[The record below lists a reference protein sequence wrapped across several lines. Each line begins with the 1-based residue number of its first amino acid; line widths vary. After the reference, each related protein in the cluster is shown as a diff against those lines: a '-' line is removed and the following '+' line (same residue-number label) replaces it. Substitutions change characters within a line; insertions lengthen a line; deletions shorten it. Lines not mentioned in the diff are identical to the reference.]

1 MTEAIRVA
9 VLILSD
15 KSSKGEREDLS
26 GPAIAAKLQGLAEIV
41 AQEVIPDEK
50 GLIIEKII
58 DYADRLKV
66 DIVFTSG
73 GTGLAPRDVT
83 PEATLAVCDRLVPGI
98 TDAMRLRSLQI
109 TDRAMLSR
117 AISGTRGKTLII
129 NLPGSPKAVKECL
142 DVFLPVMDHAVETLR
157 GEAYECAQQPE

>member
-9 VLILSD
+9 VLISSD
-15 KSSKGEREDLS
+15 KGASGEREDLS
-26 GPAIAAKLQGLAEIV
+26 GPAIVSKLQGLAEV
-41 AQEVIPDEK
+41 VVLEVVPDEIE
-50 GLIIEKII
+50 LIIDKLMH
-58 DYADRLKV
+58 YAERLKV

-73 GTGLAPRDVT
+73 GTGLGPRDVT
-83 PEATLAVCDRLVPGI
+83 PEATIEVCGRLVPGI
-98 TDAMRLRSLQI
+98 TDAMRLRSLEV

-117 AISGTRGKTLII
+117 AVAGIRERTLII

>member
-9 VLILSD
+9 VLISSD
-15 KSSKGEREDLS
+15 KGARGEREDLS
-26 GPAIAAKLQGLAEIV
+26 GPAVVSVLQGLAEVV
-41 AQEVIPDEK
+41 ALDVLPDEK
-50 GLIIEKII
+50 ELIIEKLI

-73 GTGLAPRDVT
+73 GTGFAPRDVS

-98 TDAMRLRSLQI
+98 TDAMRLRSLQV

-117 AISGTRGKTLII
+117 AIAGIRGSTLII
-129 NLPGSPKAVKECL
+129 NLPGSPKAVRECL
-142 DVFLPVMDHAVETLR
+142 EVFLPVMDHAVETLR
-157 GEAYECAQQPE
+157 GEAYECAK

>member
-9 VLILSD
+9 VLISSD
-15 KSSKGEREDLS
+15 KGARGEREDLS
-26 GPAIAAKLQGLAEIV
+26 GPAVVSVLQGLAEVV
-41 AQEVIPDEK
+41 ALDVLPDEK
-50 GLIIEKII
+50 ERIIEKLI

-73 GTGLAPRDVT
+73 GTGFAPRDVS

-98 TDAMRLRSLQI
+98 TDAMRLRSLQV

-117 AISGTRGKTLII
+117 AIAGIRGSTLII
-129 NLPGSPKAVKECL
+129 NLPGSPKAVRECL
-142 DVFLPVMDHAVETLR
+142 EVFLPVMDHAVETLR
-157 GEAYECAQQPE
+157 GEAYECAK

>member
-9 VLILSD
+9 VLISSD
-15 KSSKGEREDLS
+15 KGAEGEREDLS
-26 GPAIAAKLQGLAEIV
+26 GPAIAEKLQGLAEVVATAIV
-41 AQEVIPDEK
+41 ADNKDFILEK
-50 GLIIEKII
+50 LI
-58 DYADRLKV
+58 YFADRLKV

-83 PEATLAVCDRLVPGI
+83 PEATLLACERIVPGI
-98 TDAMRLRSLQI
+98 TDAMRLKSFEV

-117 AISGTRGKTLII
+117 AVAGTRGKTLII

-142 DVFLPVMDHAVETLR
+142 DVFLPVMEHAVETLR
-157 GEAYECAQQPE
+157 GDAYECAR

>member
-9 VLILSD
+9 VLISSD
-15 KSSKGEREDLS
+15 KGAKGEREDLS
-26 GPAIAAKLQGLAEIV
+26 GPAIAEKLQGLAEIV
-41 AQEVIPDEK
+41 TTAVVPDDKDLIVEK
-50 GLIIEKII
+50 LLFF
-58 DYADRLKV
+58 ADRLKV

-83 PEATLAVCDRLVPGI
+83 PEATLLACERIVPGI
-98 TDAMRLRSLQI
+98 TDAMRLKSLEM

-117 AISGTRGKTLII
+117 AVAGTRGKTLIV

-142 DVFLPVMDHAVETLR
+142 DVFLPVMEHAVETLR
-157 GEAYECAQQPE
+157 GDAYECAR

>member
-9 VLILSD
+9 VLISSD
-15 KSSKGEREDLS
+15 KGASGEREDLS
-26 GPAIAAKLQGLAEIV
+26 GPAIVSMLQGLAEV
-41 AQEVIPDEK
+41 AGLDVVPDEIE
-50 GLIIEKII
+50 LIINKLIY
-58 DYADRLKV
+58 YADRLKV

-83 PEATLAVCDRLVPGI
+83 PEATIEVCQRLVPGI
-98 TDAMRLRSLQI
+98 TDAMRLRSLEV

-117 AISGTRGKTLII
+117 AVAGIRGKTLII